1 MCRFAAIDRGS
12 GSPRGSLHIADGTR
26 RLSSP
31 ALGTEGGS
39 RKLDMPRSR
48 AWFFLT
54 HPAEASCDRARYC
67 SVSAAVICAL
77 VISSVILTLAASRS
91 LDVTPA
97 TADEPIAPIPELSLA
112 APSKIA
118 LGERLFADPRL
129 SGNRARSCASCHDI
143 STNGATQR
151 SQDIA
156 LDGSALPLNTSTV
169 FNATLSFR
177 FNWEGGFRTLESQ
190 ALASLENSRI
200 MGAKIEDV
208 VERLGADPD
217 MVRQVR
223 AAYGRGPDSANLLD
237 AIAAFER
244 SLLTPGSRF
253 DRWLAGDE
261 GALSPE
267 EQNGYSLFK
276 SLGCVSCHQ
285 GVNIGGNLFQRHGIF
300 QPLASPLPE
309 ILRVPSLRNVANTAP
324 YFHDGSAPTLED
336 AVRRMGAAQLNSA
349 LTDPQVAAIVA
360 YLRTLTGTL
369 RGRPVG
375 ISP

>member
-1 MCRFAAIDRGS
+1 
-12 GSPRGSLHIADGTR
+12 
-26 RLSSP
+26 
-31 ALGTEGGS
+31 
-39 RKLDMPRSR
+39 MPRTT
-48 AWFFLT
+48 AWFCLT
-54 HPAEASCDRARYC
+54 PAAEADRPRAPCR
-67 SVSAAVICAL
+67 SVRAGIICTLLIGSAVLA
-77 VISSVILTLAASRS
+77 LAASRS
-91 LDVTPA
+91 LDVTSA
-97 TADEPIAPIPELSLA
+97 TAEEPIAPIPELPLA

-129 SGNRARSCASCHDI
+129 SGNRARSCASCHDL
-143 STNGATQR
+143 STNGA
-151 SQDIA
+151 SKSIQDTA
-156 LDGSALPLNTSTV
+156 LDGTALPLNTSTV

-190 ALASLENSRI
+190 ALASLENAQI
-200 MGAKIEDV
+200 MGAKIGDV

-217 MVRQVR
+217 MVRQFR
-223 AAYGRGPDSANLLD
+223 AAYGRGPDSASLLD
-237 AIAAFER
+237 AIATFER

-267 EQNGYSLFK
+267 EQNGYGLFK

-309 ILRVPSLRNVANTAP
+309 ILRVPSLRNVASTAP
-324 YFHDGSAPTLED
+324 YFHDGSAPTLEE
-336 AVRRMGAAQLNSA
+336 AVRRMGVAQLDSA

-375 ISP
+375 GSP

>member
-1 MCRFAAIDRGS
+1 
-12 GSPRGSLHIADGTR
+12 
-26 RLSSP
+26 
-31 ALGTEGGS
+31 
-39 RKLDMPRSR
+39 MPRSR
-48 AWFFLT
+48 AWFSLI
-54 HPAEASCDRARYC
+54 HPAEPDRDLGRYR
-67 SVSAAVICAL
+67 SLSAAAICTL
-77 VISSVILTLAASRS
+77 LIGSVILALAASRS
-91 LDVTPA
+91 LDVTSA
-97 TADEPIAPIPELSLA
+97 TAEEPIAPIPELSLA

-143 STNGATQR
+143 STNGATKR

-217 MVRQVR
+217 MVRQFR

-237 AIAAFER
+237 AITAFER

-261 GALSPE
+261 DALSPE
-267 EQNGYSLFK
+267 EQNGYTLFK

-375 ISP
+375 VSP

>member
-1 MCRFAAIDRGS
+1 
-12 GSPRGSLHIADGTR
+12 
-26 RLSSP
+26 
-31 ALGTEGGS
+31 
-39 RKLDMPRSR
+39 
-48 AWFFLT
+48 
-54 HPAEASCDRARYC
+54 
-67 SVSAAVICAL
+67 VICAL

-97 TADEPIAPIPELSLA
+97 TADEPIAPIPELPLA

-217 MVRQVR
+217 MVRQFR
-223 AAYGRGPDSANLLD
+223 SAYGRGPDSANVLD
-237 AIAAFER
+237 AIAVFER

-261 GALSPE
+261 SALSPE

-309 ILRVPSLRNVANTAP
+309 ILRVPSLRNVASTAP
-324 YFHDGSAPTLED
+324 YFHDGGAPTLEE
-336 AVRRMGAAQLNSA
+336 AVRRMGAAQLNSV
-349 LTDPQVAAIVA
+349 LTAPQVAAIVA
-360 YLRTLTGTL
+360 YLRTLTGTY
-369 RGRPVG
+369 RGRAVG
-375 ISP
+375 VSP